1 MTTFGNEES
10 NKKKTHITSYFFTVA
25 EMESILNNPENAL
38 ELLDMTA
45 GILLLLDE
53 KGVCIDIKS
62 PAKQVWFL
70 QEDILK
76 GKNLLMYMPPST
88 LREFYPNFKNVLTKN
103 IVSSQN
109 YEMLLRGQTYYFN
122 CTM

>member
-1 MTTFGNEES
+1 
-10 NKKKTHITSYFFTVA
+10 
-25 EMESILNNPENAL
+25 MESILNNPDNAL

-45 GILLLLDE
+45 GILFLLDE

-62 PAKQVWFL
+62 PSKRVWFL

-88 LREFYPNFKNVLTKN
+88 LREFYPNFKKVLTKH

-109 YEMLLRGQTYYFN
+109 YEMLLRGQTY
-122 CTM
+122 